1 MARRA
6 CSARRADLPPHECFL
21 KKNHVDRRDGFVL
34 NQRTSRPSKWG
45 RVAPPAR
52 PRKRRG
58 RSAPRPSRLWW
69 RCAWKRDGRSF
80 ETALPHFFAR
90 PQSLHDRNQVDP
102 ACSHTLVSKIKP
114 CMFKH
119 KYHKAKLRM
128 AHYISYNILDSFST
142 WITVVILELIH
153 DQRRARAAFIRYNQ
167 PSGPWRVI
175 ITELTV
181 FVRRFLL
188 ISALSA
194 FDGRVLAY
202 HGVNG

>member
-1 MARRA
+1 MGPRRVAAGEGRRA
-6 CSARRADLPPHECFL
+6 PKKRR
-21 KKNHVDRRDGFVL
+21 
-34 NQRTSRPSKWG
+34 RP
-45 RVAPPAR
+45 PPAR
-52 PRKRRG
+52 
-58 RSAPRPSRLWW
+58 APRPSRPGPERASSRTSARHTRVFTHEVWSAEASSSPAP
-69 RCAWKRDGRSF
+69 R
-80 ETALPHFFAR
+80 LPG
-90 PQSLHDRNQVDP
+90 LHDRNQVDP

-153 DQRRARAAFIRYNQ
+153 DQRRTRAAFIRYNQ
-167 PSGPWRVI
+167 PFRPWRVI

>member
-1 MARRA
+1 MKALQSAIAQRTLETRSGAAAPVLRLGDSPPRERGGVAGPVGRADGRAHREKERRA
-6 CSARRADLPPHECFL
+6 PFTGARPLPLSARARLPRA
-21 KKNHVDRRDGFVL
+21 
-34 NQRTSRPSKWG
+34 
-45 RVAPPAR
+45 
-52 PRKRRG
+52 
-58 RSAPRPSRLWW
+58 
-69 RCAWKRDGRSF
+69 
-80 ETALPHFFAR
+80 
-90 PQSLHDRNQVDP
+90 LHDRNQVDP

-119 KYHKAKLRM
+119 KYYKAKLRM

-153 DQRRARAAFIRYNQ
+153 DQRRTRAAFIRYNQ
-167 PSGPWRVI
+167 PFRPWRVI

>member
-1 MARRA
+1 MA
-6 CSARRADLPPHECFL
+6 
-21 KKNHVDRRDGFVL
+21 V
-34 NQRTSRPSKWG
+34 
-45 RVAPPAR
+45 
-52 PRKRRG
+52 
-58 RSAPRPSRLWW
+58 
-69 RCAWKRDGRSF
+69 CAWKRDGRSF
-80 ETALPHFFAR
+80 ETALPPFCAR

-119 KYHKAKLRM
+119 KYYKAKLRM

-153 DQRRARAAFIRYNQ
+153 DQRRTRAAFIRYNQ
-167 PSGPWRVI
+167 PFGPWRVI

>member
-1 MARRA
+1 MGPRR
-6 CSARRADLPPHECFL
+6 
-21 KKNHVDRRDGFVL
+21 DRRVRAREEGPPSP
-34 NQRTSRPSKWG
+34 RARSR
-45 RVAPPAR
+45 A
-52 PRKRRG
+52 
-58 RSAPRPSRLWW
+58 RSAGPVERARLSVCGVNQHT
-69 RCAWKRDGRSF
+69 RAVSP
-80 ETALPHFFAR
+80 ALY
-90 PQSLHDRNQVDP
+90 DRNQVDP

-119 KYHKAKLRM
+119 KYYKAKLRM

-153 DQRRARAAFIRYNQ
+153 DQRRTRAAFIRYNQ
-167 PSGPWRVI
+167 PFGPWRVI